1 MARKR
6 TTSPSTPQAVA
17 YVRVSTPGQRD
28 EGVSLDA
35 QRSKIAAWCGVM
47 GYELVHT
54 YADEGLSGHSMDK
67 RPGLQRAIDDACTR
81 GCVLVVYSL
90 SRLARNTTETLE
102 LGKRFAKAGADIVSL
117 SENIDTTSAAGKMV
131 FRMLAVL
138 AEFERDQIAERTTMG
153 MAYKRSQGHRIS
165 RHIPYGQQLSAD
177 GLHLEPHG
185 AEQGVIA
192 VAKELHTA
200 GLSTRAIAS
209 RLAEQGMFSRMGTV
223 FTPSAISGMVG
234 E

>member
-1 MARKR
+1 MRRKVS
-6 TTSPSTPQAVA
+6 TTSTPQAIA

-35 QRSKIAAWCGVM
+35 QRSKITAWCGVM
-47 GYELVHT
+47 GYELVAT

-67 RPGLQRAIDDACTR
+67 RPGLHQATSAACTR

-90 SRLARNTTETLE
+90 SRLARNTRETLE
-102 LGKRFAKAGADIVSL
+102 LGETFAQAGADIVSL

-138 AEFERDQIAERTTMG
+138 AEFERDQISERTSMG
-153 MAYKRSQGHRIS
+153 MAYKRQQGQRIS

-177 GLHLEPHG
+177 GVHLEPNA
-185 AEQGVIA
+185 AEQKVIA
-192 VAKELHTA
+192 VAKELHAA
-200 GLSTRAIAS
+200 GLSSRKIAAELDARGMRSRVGTAFGSTAI
-209 RLAEQGMFSRMGTV
+209 L
-223 FTPSAISGMVG
+223 GMVV
-234 E
+234 

>member
-6 TTSPSTPQAVA
+6 NTSLSTPQAIA
-17 YVRVSTPGQRD
+17 YVRVSTPDQRD

-35 QRSKIAAWCGVM
+35 QRSKITAWCEVM
-47 GYELVHT
+47 SYELVHT

-67 RPGLQRAIDDACTR
+67 RPGLQQAIDEACQR

-90 SRLARNTTETLE
+90 SRLARNTRETLE
-102 LGKRFAKAGADIVSL
+102 LGERFAQAGADIVSL

-177 GLHLEPHG
+177 GLHLEPHA
-185 AEQGVIA
+185 AEQAVIA
-192 VAKELHTA
+192 VARALHVA
-200 GLSTRAIAS
+200 GLSTRTIAA
-209 RLAEQGMFSRMGTV
+209 RLAEQGMLSRAGTV
-223 FTPSAISGMVG
+223 FAPSAISAMVG

>member
-1 MARKR
+1 MRRKVSS
-6 TTSPSTPQAVA
+6 TSSTPQAVA

-35 QRSKIAAWCGVM
+35 QRAKITAWCDVM
-47 GYELVHT
+47 GYELVAT

-81 GCVLVVYSL
+81 GGVLVVYSL
-90 SRLARNTTETLE
+90 SRLARNTRETLE
-102 LGKRFAKAGADIVSL
+102 LGETFAQAGADIVSL

-138 AEFERDQIAERTTMG
+138 AEFERDQVSERTA
-153 MAYKRSQGHRIS
+153 MAMAHKRSQGHRVS

-177 GLHLEPHG
+177 GLHLEPHA
-185 AEQGVIA
+185 AEQAVIA
-192 VAKELHTA
+192 VARELHAA
-200 GLSTRAIAS
+200 GLSSRKIAAALDARSMRSRVGTPFTSTAILS
-209 RLAEQGMFSRMGTV
+209 
-223 FTPSAISGMVG
+223 MVV
-234 E
+234 